1 MSKESK
7 NREIRSTK
15 NKKANKD
22 KKHKSKKQKNKIKR
36 KHRKGLD
43 GPELGTLETDWTPDP
58 KFGTFSLT
66 GSGRQVFGLEDEN
79 PVFSNE
85 FKYIFSEIIIIIQY
99 YRSYSLKKGNNS

>member
-15 NKKANKD
+15 NEKAKKD
-22 KKHKSKKQKNKIKR
+22 KKQKSKKQKNKIKR

-43 GPELGTLETDWTPDP
+43 GPELGTLESDWTPDH
-58 KFGTFSLT
+58 GTFSLT
-66 GSGRQVFGLEDEN
+66 GSDRQVFGLQDGN

-85 FKYIFSEIIIIIQY
+85 FKCIFSEIIV
-99 YRSYSLKKGNNS
+99 